1 MAITGPQIAAAEAV
15 QHAAAHD
22 ASPRVRLV
30 AGPGT
35 GKSCS
40 IEERVC
46 WLLGQGI
53 PEDAIC
59 AVSFTRASAL
69 ELRIRVHRYC
79 QNHGHANAEN
89 VRITTLH
96 SLALRLLR
104 AAGQLGAYPADPLV
118 LDGWEQENIFDEE
131 FGSIYSVSR
140 RRREEIRRHQEAFWS
155 TGVWGP
161 PNYIPPIPPISPA
174 EQANFTAFHGPR
186 TQAYSCVLPGEII
199 RQCVRLMRANLLNA
213 VNLINLQHLVVDEFQ
228 DLNPLDLSFVNH
240 IAQQGASLFFAGD
253 DDQSIY
259 SFRFAD
265 PSGIQNFHLI
275 YPGAS
280 LHYLYDC
287 FRCTTSVLAASTTL
301 IGAHP
306 APNRIAKHQVSLYD
320 ASAPPVPGTA
330 HLWNHLNSNQEA
342 QAIAESCRALIAAG
356 MGPREILILVSNKRL
371 GQPTVDA
378 LAALEIPHEHPREE
392 GFLDSDAGR
401 LILALLRI
409 VCEPNDYISH
419 RVILGLPRGIGL
431 RTCISICD
439 KAIQNN
445 QNFRNLFYLA
455 LPGGIFAGREITALN
470 QARTVCGTVSAWQ
483 HTDLLHVRAAD
494 LDQIVQTSFTAAE
507 LADWQ
512 AYRQTVPGDIT
523 LEELRD
529 YLWAD
534 TDEQQT
540 AMLEAVYTRLGIPIP
555 GAGVLPPRVRVM
567 TMHGAKG
574 LSARAVFIPG
584 LEEQVFPG
592 PRRAPFAGLVLEAAR
607 LLYVSITRARATCVI
622 SYASRRMMNGTW
634 TNHTPSRFCLS
645 LNGAFAGRANGLTA
659 AEVAQIVSHCG
670 NLF

>member
-1 MAITGPQIAAAEAV
+1 MPITGPQIAAAEAV

-22 ASPRVRLV
+22 ATPRVRLV

-53 PEDAIC
+53 PENAIC

-79 QNHGHANAEN
+79 QNHGHANAGN

-96 SLALRLLR
+96 SLALRLLQ

-118 LDGWEQENIFDEE
+118 LDDWEQENIFDEE
-131 FGSIYSVSR
+131 FGSVHSIR
-140 RRREEIRRHQEAFWS
+140 KIRREEIRRHQEAFWS

-161 PNYIPPIPPISPA
+161 PNYIPPVPPISPV

-186 TQAYSCVLPGEII
+186 TQTYSCVLPGEII
-199 RQCVRLMRANLLNA
+199 RRCVALMQANLLDA
-213 VNLINLQHLVVDEFQ
+213 VALVNIQHLIVDEFQ

-240 IAQQGASLFFAGD
+240 VAQQGANLFVAGD

-265 PSGIQNFHLI
+265 PSGIQNFHVT

-280 LHYLYDC
+280 LHHLDDC

-306 APNRIAKHQVSLYD
+306 APSRIAKHPVSLYN
-320 ASAPPVPGTA
+320 ASAPPVPGTV
-330 HLWNHLNSNQEA
+330 HLWNYMNSNQEA
-342 QAIAESCRALIAAG
+342 QAIAESCRDLIAAG
-356 MGPREILILVSNKRL
+356 MSPREILILVSNHRL
-371 GQPTVDA
+371 GRPTVDA
-378 LAALEIPHEHPREE
+378 LEALDIPHEHPKEE
-392 GFLDSDAGR
+392 GFLDSKAGR
-401 LILALLRI
+401 LVLALLRI

-419 RVILGLPRGIGL
+419 RALLGLPRGIGL
-431 RTCISICD
+431 NTCISICD
-439 KAIQNN
+439 KVILNN

-455 LPGGIFAGREITALN
+455 LPGGIFAGRENTALN
-470 QARTVCGTVSAWQ
+470 RARAVCGAISAWQ
-483 HTDLLHVRAAD
+483 TTDTLNVHAAD
-494 LDQIVQTSFTAAE
+494 LDQIVLSSFTAAE
-507 LADWQ
+507 LAVWQ
-512 AYRQTVPGDIT
+512 AYRATVPGDVT

-540 AMLEAVYTRLGIPIP
+540 AVLEAIYTRLGIPIP

-574 LSARAVFIPG
+574 LSAQAVFIPG

-607 LLYVSITRARATCVI
+607 LLYVSITRARATCFI
-622 SYASRRMMNGTW
+622 SFASQRMMNGRW
-634 TNHTPSRFCLS
+634 TNHMPSRFCPS
-645 LNGAFAGRANGLTA
+645 LNGAFAVRASGLTP
-659 AEVAQIVSHCG
+659 AEVAQIIGHCG
-670 NLF
+670 NL